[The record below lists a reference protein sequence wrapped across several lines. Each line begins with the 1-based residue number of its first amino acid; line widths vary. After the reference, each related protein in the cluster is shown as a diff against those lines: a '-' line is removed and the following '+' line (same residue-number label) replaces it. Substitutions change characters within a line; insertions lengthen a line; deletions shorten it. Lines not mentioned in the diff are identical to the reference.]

1 VTALPEGNRGK
12 AAALGILALVIAA
25 IYLAI
30 LSPVLA
36 FYESNAQRLEQR
48 RELVRRDRNAVNDLP
63 RLRAL
68 AKERAKGAGGDD
80 LLLTGASDAI
90 AAAALQSNLKD
101 MVEENGAK
109 ISSAATLPPETEGAL
124 QRVGVRVAFSGDLQ
138 LLTTVLLGIE
148 AARPVLSVGNLELHV
163 AGDSEEGDENP
174 GLAIALDVFGY
185 RAK

>member
-1 VTALPEGNRGK
+1 VTALPEGNTGK
-12 AAALGILALVIAA
+12 AAALGILVLVIAA

-36 FYESNAQRLEQR
+36 VYDSNAQKLEQR
-48 RELVRRDRNAVNDLP
+48 RELVRRDRKAVNDLP

-68 AKERAKGAGGDD
+68 AEERAKGARGDD
-80 LLLTGASDAI
+80 LLLTGTSDAI

-109 ISSAATLPPETEGAL
+109 ISSAATLPPETEGAF

-148 AARPVLSVGNLELHV
+148 AAHPVLSVGNLELHV
-163 AGDSEEGDENP
+163 AGDSEEDDENP
-174 GLAIALDVFGY
+174 SLAIGLDVFGY